1 MAFAI
6 FAGIGSIDP
15 WTRGMFAVSVMR
27 VAMKLNFGAAG
38 ILLFRRPKS
47 ANGLHHPSSSRFGC
61 AAFMLQFEY

>member
-1 MAFAI
+1 
-6 FAGIGSIDP
+6 
-15 WTRGMFAVSVMR
+15 MFAVSVMR